1 MGKTHRRVVLDQ
13 HDFPVAP
20 KMPKYLRERSDYDA
34 IPTTHIYKY
43 TPDSQH
49 KIEIPVDLAAVVVP
63 IKKRKLSRKS
73 T

>member
-1 MGKTHRRVVLDQ
+1 
-13 HDFPVAP
+13 
-20 KMPKYLRERSDYDA
+20 MPKYLRERSDYDA